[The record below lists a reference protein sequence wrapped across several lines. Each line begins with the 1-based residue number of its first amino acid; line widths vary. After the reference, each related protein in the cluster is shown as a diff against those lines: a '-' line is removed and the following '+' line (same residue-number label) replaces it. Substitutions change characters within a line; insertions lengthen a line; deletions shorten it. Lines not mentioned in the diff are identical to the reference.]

1 MKYSSLHGKIPFVL
15 SKNNNS
21 KMYASK
27 DSYRLMRRIEI
38 IATGENCMVFPS
50 IGSWICNFSL
60 KERIILHFSLS
71 MPLFFFQVKKYY
83 IYYVRGVRHLF
94 KQVIRKVT
102 LNTSPFSNKIFLVFT
117 TSNSSQPHCTKCHP
131 YQV

>member
-50 IGSWICNFSL
+50 IGS
-60 KERIILHFSLS
+60 
-71 MPLFFFQVKKYY
+71 
-83 IYYVRGVRHLF
+83 
-94 KQVIRKVT
+94 
-102 LNTSPFSNKIFLVFT
+102 
-117 TSNSSQPHCTKCHP
+117 
-131 YQV
+131 